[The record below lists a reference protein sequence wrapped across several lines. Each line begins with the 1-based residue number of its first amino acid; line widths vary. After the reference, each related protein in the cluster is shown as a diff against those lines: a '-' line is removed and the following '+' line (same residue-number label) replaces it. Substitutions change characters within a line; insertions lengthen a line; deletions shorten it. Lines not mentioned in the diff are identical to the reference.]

1 MAVQGS
7 ILGSLGQ
14 AAGIGSSNVTSRSQ
28 IDAFNQAIMGA
39 QHNTGYAET
48 IPAKPI
54 YNFNFE
60 EIENGWVIH
69 FRGKKWMVT
78 DLEELSQR
86 VVAIMVENKLEK

>member
-14 AAGIGSSNVTSRSQ
+14 AVGIGSSNARISSHQ
-28 IDAFNQAIMGA
+28 LDAMNQAVVGA
-39 QHNTGYAET
+39 QHAGYVESSR
-48 IPAKPI
+48 PNPM

-60 EIENGWVIH
+60 EIENGWVII